1 MIVVMSAVRV
11 RKIRARDRRPNSR
24 LLLRVIAAAVVAW
37 GAFFIFQF
45 FHDSS
50 ADYQRA
56 MADCIQ
62 ERNKAAAP
70 SSGEDASAAA
80 MACAT
85 STSGAK

>member
-1 MIVVMSAVRV
+1 MSNSAIRV
-11 RKIRARDRRPNSR
+11 RRVRTRKRNPVSR
-24 LLLRVIAAAVVAW
+24 ILPRVIAAAVVAW
-37 GAFFIFQF
+37 GAFFVFQF
-45 FHDSS
+45 YHDSN

-62 ERNKAAAP
+62 DRNKTAAP

-85 STSGAK
+85 SMHGGK